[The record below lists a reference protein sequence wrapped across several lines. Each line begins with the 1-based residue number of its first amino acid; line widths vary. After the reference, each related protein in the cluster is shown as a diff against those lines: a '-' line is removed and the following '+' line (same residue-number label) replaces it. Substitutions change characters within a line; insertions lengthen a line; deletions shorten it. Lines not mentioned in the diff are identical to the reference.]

1 MSRNFGVTVLRRI
14 PILRGIKRGHEGIV
28 KIDVVY
34 VMSKINARPLRPD
47 QQWPIFVVTYPH
59 RPPSFGL
66 SPREAIILNSGPAA
80 SHGMSWRSPF
90 PPPLPVLSKRK
101 KRHDTPKRW
110 RRQKKCRS
118 IYIIIN
124 RKEIYLIPRA
134 RWEEGTRYF
143 PWTNLNRFAPWTL
156 N

>member
-1 MSRNFGVTVLRRI
+1 MYDNVRYRGTSKNFGGNRSPEFSEFSEDR
-14 PILRGIKRGHEGIV
+14 KAAHKGIV

-34 VMSKINARPLRPD
+34 VMSKINARPLRPG

-59 RPPSFGL
+59 RPPSSGL

-80 SHGMSWRSPF
+80 SHGMSRH
-90 PPPLPVLSKRK
+90 PLPLLSKKRK
-101 KRHDTPKRW
+101 KGHDTPKRW
-110 RRQKKCRS
+110 RWQKKCRS

-134 RWEEGTRYF
+134 RR
-143 PWTNLNRFAPWTL
+143 
-156 N
+156 